1 MEYVL
6 ILIVLL
12 SIVTLK
18 PSYLGMFKAISL
30 HNITSKSNMK
40 TIRAVLLVSLIV
52 SMIYFIFKPQ
62 IHGLFTKNVEGFTNE
77 EKTSLMQEAYALIE
91 EGSKEMDSAKQ
102 LRCKDLEEEDKDKI
116 KKCYE
121 AYNEIVE
128 NKAKPKFLEAIG
140 LYKNAIDDNA
150 DDNAFIMEI
159 NEKIANIYSNNLLD
173 YDKAIETYEK
183 EIDRIINNDDT
194 TDDEVVISLHQ
205 KIATEYR
212 NQAASLECDKENDPD
227 SENCKTADE
236 LLEKAKKHR
245 SITIDEICK
254 DEVFSQSKL
263 CKVNNSPSEN
273 TSDIINQPSLT
284 KGLDVENVTPSP
296 VYYEPGTQIYGGLGY
311 GPTHSDVA
319 NMNNKLT
326 SKLEEVDTSD
336 KRGFCAM
343 SDNSMVNIDEKCRTL
358 PHDVC
363 ASTDCCVLLGNEKC
377 VQGDVHGP
385 SKKGVYSDTT
395 IKNRDLYYYKGKC
408 YGNC

>member
-6 ILIVLL
+6 IIIILL

-30 HNITSKSNMK
+30 YNITSKSNMK

-77 EKTSLMQEAYALIE
+77 EKISLMQEAYALIE

-102 LRCKDLEEEDKDKI
+102 LRCKDSEEEDKDKI

-140 LYKNAIDDNA
+140 LYQNAIDDNA

-183 EIDRIINNDDT
+183 EIGRIINNDDT
-194 TDDEVVISLHQ
+194 TDDEHIISLHQ
-205 KIATEYR
+205 KIAAEYR
-212 NQAASLECDKENDPD
+212 NHAASLECDKENDPD

-236 LLEKAKKHR
+236 LLEKATKHR
-245 SITIDEICK
+245 AITIDEICK
-254 DEVFSQSKL
+254 DVLFTQSKL

-273 TSDIINQPSLT
+273 TSDIIDQPSLT

>member
-77 EKTSLMQEAYALIE
+77 EKISLMQEAYALIE

>member
-77 EKTSLMQEAYALIE
+77 EKTSLMQEAYTLIE

>member
-140 LYKNAIDDNA
+140 LYQNAIDDNA

-194 TDDEVVISLHQ
+194 TDDEVIVSLHQ

-273 TSDIINQPSLT
+273 TSDIIDQPSLT

>member
-77 EKTSLMQEAYALIE
+77 EKISLMQEAYALIE

-140 LYKNAIDDNA
+140 LYQNAIDDNA

>member
-77 EKTSLMQEAYALIE
+77 EKTSLMQEAYTLIE

-236 LLEKAKKHR
+236 LLEKATKHR
-245 SITIDEICK
+245 AITIDEICK

>member
-6 ILIVLL
+6 IIIVLL

-18 PSYLGMFKAISL
+18 PSYLGMFKSISL

-40 TIRAVLLVSLIV
+40 TVRAVLLVSLIV

-62 IHGLFTKNVEGFTNE
+62 IHRLFTKNVEGFTDE
-77 EKTSLMQEAYALIE
+77 EKTSLMEKVDVL
-91 EGSKEMDSAKQ
+91 M
-102 LRCKDLEEEDKDKI
+102 KDEKYED
-116 KKCYE
+116 
-121 AYNEIVE
+121 
-128 NKAKPKFLEAIG
+128 AIG

-150 DDNAFIMEI
+150 DDDAFIMEI

-194 TDDEVVISLHQ
+194 TDDKVIISLHQ

-212 NQAASLECDKENDPD
+212 NKAASLECDKENDPD

-236 LLEKAKKHR
+236 LLEKATKHR

-254 DEVFSQSKL
+254 DVLFTQSKL
-263 CKVNNSPSEN
+263 CKVNNSPIEN
-273 TSDIINQPSLT
+273 NSDIIKQPSLT

-311 GPTHSDVA
+311 GPTHSDIA

-326 SKLEEVDTSD
+326 SKLEEVDSSD
-336 KRGFCAM
+336 NKGFCAM